1 MLYAVHQL
9 QQAATLPMRLAAQGL
24 QLLFRNPL
32 NPATH
37 TTFGKSTAAA
47 AEVLAYTTARRAKPS
62 FGLTST
68 LIGNDTVAVREEVVL
83 DEPFCELRHF
93 VRDTTRNDP
102 KLLVVAPMSG
112 HFATL
117 LRGTVEALL
126 PDHEVYITDWRDAR
140 DVPLARGRFDLDDYI
155 DYVVAFLQF
164 LGPGAHVMAVCQP
177 SVPVLAAVSLMA
189 TDDDPAQ
196 PKTMTLMGGPVD
208 PAQSP
213 TVPNVFAETHS
224 IAWFEGNVIGV
235 VPWPYPGTGRR
246 VYPGFVQLSG
256 FMAMNFDR
264 HLDAHFR
271 MFQHLVEGDGDSTEA
286 HRKFYDEYLS
296 VMDMPAEYYLQT
308 VQTVFQEHALAHG
321 TMQSRGRRI
330 DPGQIRKTA
339 LLAIEGELDDI
350 SGIGQTRA
358 SIDLCTSLSDDM
370 KAYHFQEKTGHYG
383 IFNGRRWREEI
394 KPRVAA
400 HIRAHG

>member
-68 LIGNDTVAVREEVVL
+68 LIGNETTAVREEVVL

-93 VRDTTRNDP
+93 VRDTTRNAP

-126 PDHEVYITDWRDAR
+126 PDHDVYITDWRDAR
-140 DVPLARGRFDLDDYI
+140 DVPQARGRFDLDDYV

-189 TDDDPAQ
+189 TDNDPAQ

-308 VQTVFQEHALAHG
+308 VQTVFQEHALARG
-321 TMQSRGRRI
+321 TMLSRGRRI
-330 DPGQIRKTA
+330 DPGEIRKTA

-358 SIDLCTSLSDDM
+358 AIDLCTSLPESM
-370 KAYHFQEKTGHYG
+370 KTYHFQEKTGHYG